1 MTWDDIKPWISKLAP
16 MVGTALGG
24 PFGAIA
30 GSLVSNALGVKDASP
45 ESIKA
50 AITNGT
56 LTGDQIVQL
65 KQAEEQFSLQMA
77 QFNIKSV
84 QDLQA
89 LEYQDRANAR
99 EREEKTGDSWTPR
112 ILAGVVTVGFFA
124 VILYLLKWGLSAQA
138 ASAHDIILML
148 IGALGSA
155 FAQNVMGYYF
165 GGSSDA
171 NSHIQAFTK
180 KLGSGE

>member
-30 GSLVSNALGVKDASP
+30 GTLVGNALGVKDASP
-45 ESIKA
+45 DSIKQ

-56 LTGDQIVQL
+56 LTGDQIVAL

-77 QFNIKSV
+77 QLNIKSV

-89 LEYQDRANAR
+89 LEYQDRASAR
-99 EREEKTGDSWTPR
+99 DMAEKTGDVWTPR
-112 ILAGVVTVGFFA
+112 LLAAGVTAGFFG
-124 VILYLLKWGLSAQA
+124 VIIYLLKFGLNTQA

-171 NSHIQAFTK
+171 NAHIQAFAK
-180 KLGSGE
+180 KEGGQ

>member
-1 MTWDDIKPWISKLAP
+1 MDWSDIKPWVVKLAP
-16 MVGTALGG
+16 MLGTALGPMG
-24 PFGAIA
+24 TLAGGIIA
-30 GSLVSNALGVKDASP
+30 TALGAKDASP

-50 AITNGT
+50 AIAGGN
-56 LTGDQIVQL
+56 LTGDQIVAL
-65 KQAEEQFSLQMA
+65 KKAEEDFAIQMQA
-77 QFNIKSV
+77 MNIKSI

-89 LEYQDRANAR
+89 LEYQDRDSAR
-99 EREEKTGDSWTPR
+99 KREEAVKDYTPM
-112 ILAGVVTVGFFA
+112 ILAYGVTLGFFS
-124 VILYLLKWGLSAQA
+124 VIIYLLKFGLNQQA

-171 NSHIQAFTK
+171 NKYIEKFSDK
-180 KLGSGE
+180 SK